1 MQRQQTSATEW
12 RGTRSLGAALAVAA
26 MLAGCANDPSTSLSR
41 GGREPSNG
49 VSWLVQDEMAKFTF
63 TEPTPEQY
71 AERVNRH
78 LDPWRFDP
86 AFFEFVEGSVEDS
99 RRNWERAQQPRPL
112 VRDWDAFMARPGLTK
127 PVE

>member
-1 MQRQQTSATEW
+1 MQRRQTPATEW

-26 MLAGCANDPSTSLSR
+26 MLAGCANDPNTSLSR

-86 AFFEFVEGSVEDS
+86 AFFEFVDESVEDS
-99 RRNWERAQQPRPL
+99 ARNWERAQQPRPL

>member
-1 MQRQQTSATEW
+1 MLDRRTPATA
-12 RGTRSLGAALAVAA
+12 RRATRSIIGAAMVAA
-26 MLAGCANDPSTSLSR
+26 LLAGCANDPNTSLSR

-86 AFFEFVEGSVEDS
+86 AFFEFVDESVEDS
-99 RRNWERAQQPRPL
+99 ARNWERAQQPRPL
-112 VRDWDAFMARPGLTK
+112 VRDWDTFMARPGLTK